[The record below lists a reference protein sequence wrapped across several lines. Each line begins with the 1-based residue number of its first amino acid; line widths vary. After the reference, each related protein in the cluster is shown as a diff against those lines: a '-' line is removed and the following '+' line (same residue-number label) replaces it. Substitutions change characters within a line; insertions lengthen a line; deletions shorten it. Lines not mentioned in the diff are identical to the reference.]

1 MLFIFAFF
9 VTLQTQFSSTTKMW
23 IYKRSYL
30 EPTDI
35 TQREHSLSTLCFPTQ
50 DFTIAYTAICSLTS
64 YSIFANQLVSACS
77 SFMPFIPCCYGSIF
91 VYMELE
97 IYLSDLNSSS
107 SKSLRSSCLL
117 WQFQLN
123 RGFHQVSSSFSLVFK
138 HTENKIVL
146 NSFLLETQSV
156 HCSCI
161 KLHSF
166 TYFVSASL

>member
-1 MLFIFAFF
+1 M
-9 VTLQTQFSSTTKMW
+9 
-23 IYKRSYL
+23 
-30 EPTDI
+30 
-35 TQREHSLSTLCFPTQ
+35 
-50 DFTIAYTAICSLTS
+50 
-64 YSIFANQLVSACS
+64 SACS

-166 TYFVSASL
+166 TYFVSASLWHDLQYFSRISNFEIQIFKAGSQLTK